1 MTNIHVILH
10 LLCRKPDFSFTYMGK
25 PSPFSGPYICISTSK
40 SMFSSD
46 QSYEM
51 GDIISFRYKYMK
63 ACIYL
68 YFLLREISGSFVHL
82 LSCKFLM
89 MRLMDVSAV
98 ETRELSG
105 IPSNVA

>member
-1 MTNIHVILH
+1 
-10 LLCRKPDFSFTYMGK
+10 
-25 PSPFSGPYICISTSK
+25 
-40 SMFSSD
+40 MFSSD

-51 GDIISFRYKYMK
+51 GDIISFRCKYMK

-98 ETRELSG
+98 KTRELSG